1 MKRVGAHYA
10 GLLRSKSVDKRFLL
24 GYTQSHC
31 LACRCKA
38 LCEARVNVLLQ
49 PLLPFLPL
57 VAIFIVALLTLL
69 HHARATG
76 GKRPIERR
84 PLPALRLVRHALE
97 RGAETGRAIHV
108 SPGSG
113 SIGSR
118 ANTAATVAGLLAAE
132 RVATE
137 AAFNGAP
144 ILASSGDAVAHLAQR
159 GFLRQ
164 AYQQAGFG
172 QDYDP
177 VNVQLLAQQ
186 DPMAYASGV
195 TTIYG
200 RQELEASQL
209 IGSFGEEFLLA
220 GEVGAQAGVAQL
232 AGSTGTTPQPL
243 IYLTAEGAL
252 IGEEVYAAEAYL
264 SRATAP
270 QARLLTQDTLRT
282 VIIVAIVVM
291 TLVGLFFPM

>member
-1 MKRVGAHYA
+1 MVGTAAQGRAVAVLTNDPFYDTLKA
-10 GLLRSKSVDKRFLL
+10 IVRPAVVKNCARPAVNIPLQSLALPLLSLF
-24 GYTQSHC
+24 
-31 LACRCKA
+31 A
-38 LCEARVNVLLQ
+38 VLL
-49 PLLPFLPL
+49 
-57 VAIFIVALLTLL
+57 VALLSLL
-69 HHARATG
+69 HHARVIG
-76 GKRPIERR
+76 GKRPVERR
-84 PLPALRLVRHALE
+84 PLPALNLVRRALE

-118 ANTAATVAGLLAAE
+118 ATTAATVAGLLAAE

-144 ILASSGDAVAHLAQR
+144 VLASSGDAVAHLAQR

-164 AYQQAGFG
+164 AYVQAGFG

-200 RQELEASQL
+200 RQRLEASQM
-209 IGSFGEEFLLA
+209 IGNFGEEFLLA
-220 GEVGAQAGVAQL
+220 GEVGAQGGVPQL
-232 AGSTGTTPQPL
+232 AGATATTPQPL
-243 IYLTAEGAL
+243 IYLTCDNAL
-252 IGEEVYAAEAYL
+252 IGEEIFAAEAYL

-270 QARLLTQDTLRT
+270 QARLLTQDVLRSV
-282 VIIVAIVVM
+282 VIIAIVVVM
-291 TLVGLFFPM
+291 LFGLFGLSF

>member
-1 MKRVGAHYA
+1 MNI
-10 GLLRSKSVDKRFLL
+10 
-24 GYTQSHC
+24 T
-31 LACRCKA
+31 
-38 LCEARVNVLLQ
+38 LQ
-49 PLLPFLPL
+49 PLPL
-57 VAIFIVALLTLL
+57 AILSLSAIFLVALLTLI
-69 HHARATG
+69 HHARAVG
-76 GKRPIERR
+76 NKRPIVRR
-84 PLPALRLVRHALE
+84 PLPALTLMRRALE
-97 RGAETGRAIHV
+97 RGAETGRVIHV

-118 ANTAATVAGLLAAE
+118 SSTAATVAGLLAAE

-144 ILASSGDAVAHLAQR
+144 VLASSGDAVAHLAQR

-164 AYQQAGFG
+164 AYVQAGFG

-195 TTIYG
+195 TTLYG
-200 RQELEASQL
+200 RQQLEASQML
-209 IGSFGEEFLLA
+209 GNFGEEFLLA
-220 GEVGAQAGVAQL
+220 GEVGAQLDVPQL
-232 AGSTGTTPQPL
+232 AGATGTTPQPL
-243 IYLTAEGAL
+243 IYLSCDGAL
-252 IGEEVYAAEAYL
+252 IGEEIYAAEAYL

-282 VIIVAIVVM
+282 VVIVAIVAITV
-291 TLVGLFFPM
+291 LGFFGFRFT

>member
-1 MKRVGAHYA
+1 MNVSLQS
-10 GLLRSKSVDKRFLL
+10 LLL
-24 GYTQSHC
+24 
-31 LACRCKA
+31 
-38 LCEARVNVLLQ
+38 
-49 PLLPFLPL
+49 PLLSL
-57 VAIFIVALLTLL
+57 VAILLVALLSLL
-69 HHARATG
+69 HHARATS

-84 PLPALRLVRHALE
+84 ALPALSLVRRALE

-113 SIGSR
+113 AIGSR
-118 ANTAATVAGLLAAE
+118 ANTATTVAGLLAAE
-132 RVATE
+132 RIATE

-144 ILASSGDAVAHLAQR
+144 VLASSGDAVAHLAQR

-172 QDYDP
+172 QDYNP

-200 RQELEASQL
+200 RQRLEASQM

-220 GEVGAQAGVAQL
+220 GEVGAQAGVPQL
-232 AGSTGTTPQPL
+232 AGATATTPQPL
-243 IYLTAEGAL
+243 IYLTCEGAL

-282 VIIVAIVVM
+282 VVILAILAVM
-291 TLVGLFFPM
+291 VLGLFGFGF

>member
-1 MKRVGAHYA
+1 MN
-10 GLLRSKSVDKRFLL
+10 LS
-24 GYTQSHC
+24 
-31 LACRCKA
+31 
-38 LCEARVNVLLQ
+38 LQ
-49 PLLPFLPL
+49 ELLPFFSL

-69 HHARATG
+69 HHARATS

-84 PLPALRLVRHALE
+84 PLPALRLLRQALE
-97 RGAETGRAIHV
+97 RGAETGRVIHV

-118 ANTAATVAGLLAAE
+118 ASTAATVAGLLAAE

-144 ILASSGDAVAHLAQR
+144 ILATSGDAVAHLAQR

-172 QDYDP
+172 QDYDST
-177 VNVQLLAQQ
+177 NVQLLAQQ
-186 DPMAYASGV
+186 DPMAYASGM

-200 RQELEASQL
+200 RQPLEASQM
-209 IGSFGEEFLLA
+209 IGNFGEEFLLA

-232 AGSTGTTPQPL
+232 AGATTTTAQPL

-270 QARLLTQDTLRT
+270 QARLLTQDVLRS
-282 VIIVAIVVM
+282 VVIVAIIVI
-291 TLVGLFFPM
+291 TILGLLIPGGFLLPA